1 MPAMA
6 TLNPPSTQTSEKPSS
21 GESPGDEMTLLEH
34 LSELRSRLVK
44 ASLALLLTTAI
55 SFIFADRLVEILS
68 IPIGGRQA
76 LEAIDVTENM
86 GVFMRVSLI
95 SGMVLAMPVI
105 VYQLIRFIVPGLTRE
120 ERRYLWFVVP
130 SASILFLLGVAFAYF
145 VMLPVAVPFLIGF
158 LNIPTRPR
166 PSTYFGFV
174 SRLMFWIGASF
185 ETPLILAFLAR
196 LGIITPQFLSQNRKY
211 AIVVIAVIAAA
222 ITPTVDP
229 VNMLLVMAP
238 LMVLYELGVFLSR
251 LSYRKRQR

>member
-1 MPAMA
+1 MA
-6 TLNPPSTQTSEKPSS
+6 TLNPPSTQTSEQSS
-21 GESPGDEMTLLEH
+21 QDEELGAEMTLLDH
-34 LSELRSRLVK
+34 LGELRSRLVK
-44 ASLALLLTTAI
+44 ASIALLITTAI

-120 ERRYLWFVVP
+120 ERRYLWIVVP
-130 SASILFLLGVAFAYF
+130 SASLLFLLGVAFAYF

-196 LGIITPQFLSQNRKY
+196 LGIITPQFLKQNRKY
-211 AIVVIAVIAAA
+211 AIVLIALIAAA

-251 LSYRKRQR
+251 LSYRKRQA

>member
-6 TLNPPSTQTSEKPSS
+6 TLNPPSTQTSEQSS
-21 GESPGDEMTLLEH
+21 QDEELGAEMTLLDH
-34 LSELRSRLVK
+34 LGELRSRLVK
-44 ASLALLLTTAI
+44 ASIALLITTAI

-120 ERRYLWFVVP
+120 ERRYLWIVVP
-130 SASILFLLGVAFAYF
+130 SASLLFLLGVAFAYF

-166 PSTYFGFV
+166 PSTYFGFI

-196 LGIITPQFLSQNRKY
+196 LGIITPQFLKQNRKY
-211 AIVVIAVIAAA
+211 AIVFIALIAAA

-251 LSYRKRQR
+251 LSYRKRQA